1 MGVCTFFDKSMKV
14 LSSILAMATAQWDG
28 FNYDDYS
35 DVGKNQISQVSVQD
49 IAQLNGL
56 GSGTQLNN
64 YNLPN
69 HYLGNGL
76 KCFFC
81 NERSVG
87 ECFSRSTFSVCQ
99 GQEYFCFFHER
110 RKISHFFNRREK
122 YIDHFASDKNDV
134 YLARSANE
142 AFNLKPSGN
151 VAYPVTTDVV
161 EPQTLVHIMA
171 GCQQPQA
178 CLRQQS
184 QNNPITI
191 GVQFYGSGTDAIK
204 QDSLPTSRRNVRE
217 GLCRLG
223 KDWTY
228 YSGHHWF
235 YDDNTDNINS
245 SPNGRAHELTAAQA
259 DGHQFYDER
268 ESWYNGMRP
277 NGFPQERHGGKGTE
291 SVCHFCCNPV
301 VDGNYCNREYL
312 DDTAST
318 SQVTDFVYSSGT
330 NGGWYNGAADL
341 AGSVRADN
349 EGLSYNNT
357 PLRNGWDLANA
368 GWSSNQ
374 RYHGMWRNPETQVAQ
389 NWSPGTGR

>member
-191 GVQFYGSGTDAIK
+191 GIQFYGSGTDTIK

-228 YSGHHWF
+228 YSGHHWY
-235 YDDNTDNINS
+235 YDDNTD
-245 SPNGRAHELTAAQA
+245 
-259 DGHQFYDER
+259 
-268 ESWYNGMRP
+268 
-277 NGFPQERHGGKGTE
+277 
-291 SVCHFCCNPV
+291 
-301 VDGNYCNREYL
+301 
-312 DDTAST
+312 
-318 SQVTDFVYSSGT
+318 FVYSRSGST
-330 NGGWYNGAADL
+330 ITTPDGRTVPNGGWYNDATTL
-341 AGSVRADN
+341 TGSVRADN
-349 EGLSYNNT
+349 EVLTYNNS
-357 PLRNGWDLANA
+357 PLRNSWDLANA
-368 GWSSNQ
+368 GWISRQ
-374 RYHGMWRNPETQVAQ
+374 RYHGMYRNPETQVAQ
-389 NWSPGTGR
+389 NWVSP